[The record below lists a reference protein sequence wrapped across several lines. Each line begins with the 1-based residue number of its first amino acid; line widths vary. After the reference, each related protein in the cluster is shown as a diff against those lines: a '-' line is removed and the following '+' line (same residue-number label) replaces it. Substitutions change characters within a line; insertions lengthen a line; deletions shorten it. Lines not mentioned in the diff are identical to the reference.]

1 MSDRTPADRLAAE
14 RTNYGTGSLADEA
27 ANDPLAL
34 FDAWMAEAFERR
46 ESHGDLAEPTAV
58 VLSTIAV
65 GTNGGAAD
73 GVDGGVDRVI
83 RPRSRTVLL
92 KGRDE
97 RGFVLYTNLD
107 SDKGREVDANPSA
120 SLLLPWY
127 PLQRQVRIEGLV
139 EPVDPAKADAY
150 FASRPRGSQISAW
163 ASRQSRPV
171 DSRAALEVQY
181 TAAQERFEGADVP
194 RPPFWG
200 GLRLVPDRIEFW
212 QGRENRLHDRIV
224 VTRVGVDE
232 QREAVWEQHRLQP

>member
-73 GVDGGVDRVI
+73 GVDGEVERAI

-107 SDKGREVDANPSA
+107 SDKGREVAANPSA

-171 DSRAALEVQY
+171 DSRAALEAQY

-212 QGRENRLHDRIV
+212 QGRQNRLHDRIV

-232 QREAVWEQHRLQP
+232 QCEAVWEQHRLQP

>member
-14 RTNYGTGSLADEA
+14 RTDYGTGSLADEA

-150 FASRPRGSQISAW
+150 FASRPRGSQIGAW

-171 DSRAALEVQY
+171 DSRAALEAQY

-212 QGRENRLHDRIV
+212 QGRQNRLHDRIV

>member
-107 SDKGREVDANPSA
+107 SDKGREVAANPSA

-171 DSRAALEVQY
+171 DSRAALEAQY

-212 QGRENRLHDRIV
+212 QGRQNRLHDRIV

-232 QREAVWEQHRLQP
+232 QHDAAWEQHRLQP

>member
-14 RTNYGTGSLADEA
+14 RTDYGTGSLADEA

-73 GVDGGVDRVI
+73 GADGGADGTI

-150 FASRPRGSQISAW
+150 FASRPRGSQIGAW

-171 DSRAALEVQY
+171 DSRAALEAQY

-232 QREAVWEQHRLQP
+232 QCEAVWEQHRLQP

>member
-14 RTNYGTGSLADEA
+14 RTDYGTGSLADEA

-65 GTNGGAAD
+65 GTNGGADD
-73 GVDGGVDRVI
+73 GADGGVDRVI

-107 SDKGREVDANPSA
+107 SDKGREVAANPSA

-127 PLQRQVRIEGLV
+127 PLQRQVRIEGLM

-171 DSRAALEVQY
+171 DSRAALEAQY

-212 QGRENRLHDRIV
+212 QGRQNRLHDRIV

-232 QREAVWEQHRLQP
+232 QHDAAWEQHRLQP

>member
-14 RTNYGTGSLADEA
+14 RTDYGTGSLADEA

-73 GVDGGVDRVI
+73 GADGGVDGTI

-171 DSRAALEVQY
+171 DSRAALEAQY

>member
-1 MSDRTPADRLAAE
+1 MSDHAPADRLAAE

-73 GVDGGVDRVI
+73 GADGGAERAI

-97 RGFVLYTNLD
+97 RGFVLYTNRD
-107 SDKGREVDANPSA
+107 SDKGREVAANPSA

-127 PLQRQVRIEGLV
+127 PLQRQVRIEGLM
-139 EPVDPAKADAY
+139 EPVAPEEADAY
-150 FASRPRGSQISAW
+150 FASRPRGSQIGAW

-171 DSRAALEVQY
+171 DSRAALEAQY